1 LVLIGIAF
9 IVICRVGYAGG
20 TTIII
25 EIVGYA
31 ALNAFIPA
39 FNKYLF
45 ISVGTEVGNVRQLK

>member
-45 ISVGTEVGNVRQLK
+45 I